1 MNQVQLMR
9 RLIVARL
16 EDATSA
22 AERISTF
29 NGLRNQLQDV
39 ELQIFDNKMKAIFLL
54 MILLETC
61 EALVVSLSSNASL
74 TFDGVRGAILN
85 EEIRQKASG
94 DSSSS
99 ANITRGRAATKSVS
113 VQRSRS
119 KSKGKR
125 NLLLSVWP

>member
-1 MNQVQLMR
+1 MPTFKAVSDEFLGNIKRLTSGHEVWSKLKTVYESTTAMNQVQLMR

-74 TFDGVRGAILN
+74 TFDGVKGAILN
-85 EEIRQKASG
+85 E
-94 DSSSS
+94 
-99 ANITRGRAATKSVS
+99 
-113 VQRSRS
+113 
-119 KSKGKR
+119 
-125 NLLLSVWP
+125 